1 MDLGGNREET
11 GRKLGGN
18 WEESQCL
25 ALKKVDT
32 KVNKN
37 GKRKD
42 KTEKKEIMPSN
53 SGRGKD

>member
-1 MDLGGNREET
+1 MDC
-11 GRKLGGN
+11 
-18 WEESQCL
+18 CL
-25 ALKKVDT
+25 ARKKVDT